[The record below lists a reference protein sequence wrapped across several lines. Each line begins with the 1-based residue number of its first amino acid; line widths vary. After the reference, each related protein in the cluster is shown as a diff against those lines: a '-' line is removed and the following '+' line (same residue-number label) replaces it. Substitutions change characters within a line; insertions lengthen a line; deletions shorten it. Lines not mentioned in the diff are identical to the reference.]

1 MTHAPT
7 RIAFAITELDDGGAE
22 RAFVRI
28 VTGLDPSRWTPSII
42 CLSSSGPLVEPLQSA
57 GIPVECLRLRQRHE
71 SATRQQRTLIR
82 ACCEFSRLL
91 RVQQPAILQTFL
103 FHANIAGRV
112 AAKVAGISHVVSGIR
127 VAERRSQWRLRL
139 DRWSEGLVD
148 RHVCVS
154 QAVAEFSIN
163 QSGLSRSKVV
173 AIPNG
178 VDVELFRDAEPTD
191 LSNFGI
197 EPGSKVVL
205 SVGRLDEQK
214 DPLVLLAAFEQL
226 AGQHADAR
234 LLFVGQ
240 VPLEASLRAEVVR
253 RGLDRRVHFA
263 GRQSNIAGIMRAAD
277 VFVLASKWE
286 GMPNVVLEAAAAGL
300 PIVSTRAEGV
310 AEIIDDGR
318 TGLLVEIGNANAL
331 AAAIRETLQN
341 PTASHARAISLQSR
355 VAEAFSW
362 PAVIAQYERL
372 YESLLPPSA

>member
-1 MTHAPT
+1 MIHSPS

-22 RAFVRI
+22 RAFVRL
-28 VTGLDPSRWTPSII
+28 VTGLDPSRWAPSVI
-42 CLSSSGPLVEPLQSA
+42 CLSSDGPLVEPLKLA

-71 SATRQQRTLIR
+71 SASRQQRTLLR

-91 RVQQPAILQTFL
+91 RLQQPAILQTFL

-112 AAKVAGISHVVSGIR
+112 AAKVAGVPHVVSGIR

-139 DRWSEGLVD
+139 DRWTEGLVD

-154 QAVAEFSIN
+154 QAVADFSIN
-163 QSGLSRSKVV
+163 QSRLDRSKVV
-173 AIPNG
+173 TIPNG
-178 VDVELFRDAEPTD
+178 VDVERFREAGPAD
-191 LSNFGI
+191 LSTFGI
-197 EPGSKVVL
+197 ELGSKVVL

-214 DPLVLLAAFEQL
+214 DPQTLLAAFAKL
-226 AGQHADAR
+226 ATEHADVQ
-234 LLFVGQ
+234 LLFVGEG
-240 VPLEASLRAEVVR
+240 PLEELLRTEVSR

-263 GRQSNIAGIMRAAD
+263 GRQSDIAGIMRAAD

-310 AEIIDDGR
+310 SEIIDDGR
-318 TGLLVEIGNANAL
+318 TGLLVEIGNTDAL
-331 AAAIRETLQN
+331 AAAIGETLKN
-341 PTASHARAISLQSR
+341 PTASHARAVLLQSL
-355 VAEAFSW
+355 VSEAFSW